1 MRGGIKMTKQNI
13 DLLITNIG
21 KCLTLEGPKRART
34 GAEMKELGEI
44 EKAAIAI
51 VDGKIFAVGTEQ
63 EVLEQLKNHAIT
75 EQIDAGGALVT
86 PGLVDPHT
94 HLVHGGSREHELALK
109 IEGVPY
115 LEILS
120 RGGGILSTVRSTIEA
135 SEQELYDQAWK
146 SLNEM
151 LLHGTTTVEAKS
163 GYGLN
168 LDVEL
173 KQLRVAHQ
181 LDEKH
186 PIDLVHTFM
195 GAHAIPLEY
204 KEDPERFV
212 DLLINEMI
220 PEVARLGLAE
230 FCDIFC
236 EQGVFSVEQSRR
248 ILSAARE
255 HGMKLK
261 IHADEIVSLGGAELA
276 AELQCRSAEHLM
288 ATDDKGIQAMKD
300 SGVIGVLLPAT
311 SFNLATGK
319 FAPAR
324 KMIEAGMA
332 IALSTDYNPGSSPTE
347 SMQMVQTCGCLYLRM
362 TPAEVLTATTINA
375 AYAID
380 RGDQVGSLEVG
391 KKADIVIWKSKNLEY
406 IPYHFGINHVDHVIK
421 AGKLVVN
428 KGQLV

>member
-1 MRGGIKMTKQNI
+1 MAEQNI

-21 KCLTLEGPKRART
+21 KCLTLSGPNRARI
-34 GAEMKELGEI
+34 GEEMKELREI

-51 VDGKIFAVGTEQ
+51 HGGKIYAIGTEQ
-63 EVLEQLKNHAIT
+63 EVLEQVKGKPIM
-75 EQIDAGGALVT
+75 EQIDAEGKLVT

-115 LEILS
+115 LDILAK
-120 RGGGILSTVRSTIEA
+120 GGGILSTVRHTREA
-135 SEQELYDQAWK
+135 SAEELYNQAWA
-146 SLNEM
+146 SLDQM
-151 LLHGTTTVEAKS
+151 LMHGTTTVEAKS

-168 LDVEL
+168 LETEI
-173 KQLRVAHQ
+173 KQLEVAHQ
-181 LDEKH
+181 LDQKH

-195 GAHAIPLEY
+195 GAHAIPLDY
-204 KEDPERFV
+204 KADPDRFV
-212 DLLINEMI
+212 DLIIEEML
-220 PEVARLGLAE
+220 PEIARLGLAE

-255 HGMKLK
+255 HGLKLK

-288 ATDDKGIQAMKD
+288 ATNDEGIQAMQQA
-300 SGVIGVLLPAT
+300 GVIGVLLPAT

-319 FAPAR
+319 YAPAR
-324 KMIEAGMA
+324 KMINAGMA

-347 SMQMVQTCGCLYLRM
+347 SMQMVHTCGCLYLRM

-380 RGDQVGSLEVG
+380 RGDEVGSLEVG
-391 KKADIVIWKSKNLEY
+391 KKADVVIWKTRNFEY
-406 IPYHFGINHVDHVIK
+406 IPYHFGINHVDRVIK
-421 AGKLVVN
+421 AGRLVVED
-428 KGQLV
+428 GRVI

>member
-1 MRGGIKMTKQNI
+1 MAKQTI

-21 KCLTLEGPKRART
+21 KCLTLKGPNRARA
-34 GAEMKELGEI
+34 GSEMRELGEI
-44 EKAAIAI
+44 ENAAIAI
-51 VDGKIFAVGTEQ
+51 NDGKIMAIGTEQ
-63 EVLEQLKNHAIT
+63 EMMEQLKDCDII
-75 EQIDAGGALVT
+75 EQLDADGALVT

-115 LEILS
+115 LEILA
-120 RGGGILSTVRSTIEA
+120 RGGGILSTVRSTTEA
-135 SEQELYDQAWK
+135 SEQELFDQAWK

-163 GYGLN
+163 GYGLS
-168 LDVEL
+168 LDTEL

-181 LDEKH
+181 LDEQH

-212 DLLINEMI
+212 DLLIDKMI

-236 EQGVFSVEQSRR
+236 EQGVFNVEQSRR

-276 AELQCRSAEHLM
+276 AELRCRSAEHLM
-288 ATDDKGIQAMKD
+288 ATDDAGIQAMKE

-311 SFNLATGK
+311 SFNLAMGK
-319 FAPAR
+319 YAPAR

-362 TPAEVLTATTINA
+362 IPAEVLTATTINA

-380 RGDQVGSLEVG
+380 RGDQVGSLEIG
-391 KKADIVIWKSKNLEY
+391 KKADIVIWKNKNLEY
-406 IPYHFGINHVDHVIK
+406 IPYHFGINHVNYVIK
-421 AGKLVVN
+421 AGRLVVDQ
-428 KGQLV
+428 GRLV